1 MRTLPPQRYF
11 DALTATWA
19 PLNVNAHGAFLI
31 QSGGGGGKRVS
42 AATLNSETVEQSDIL
57 SASEAMQSLGQNSLF
72 MLRPEEAEFDLQL
85 AELDY
90 QIIDPTVIYACPS
103 EDLARH
109 ASGGLSVIPGDIP
122 LAAQKE
128 IWATDNIGP
137 ARISVMERSSDP
149 KGFLMGRHDDKI
161 AGTAFVSSDDTIAML
176 HALTVSEHARRKGV
190 GKNLTFGAA
199 KWALEHGSDV
209 FALAVT
215 EANTAARN
223 LYEQIGM
230 HEVSRY
236 HYRIKLE

>member
-72 MLRPEEAEFDLQL
+72 MLRPEEAEFDL
-85 AELDY
+85 
-90 QIIDPTVIYACPS
+90 
-103 EDLARH
+103 H
-109 ASGGLSVIPGDIP
+109 
-122 LAAQKE
+122 
-128 IWATDNIGP
+128 IGP

-161 AGTAFVSSDDTIAML
+161 AGTAFVSSDDKIAML